1 VLRSEVGLDR
11 LRREAIA
18 ARETGDPAGS
28 ILEMFVE
35 ATSEQRASSELLAET
50 IAELRGARPALSK
63 AELAREI
70 RTGLRQLGRALL
82 VEDVTRKWLLIIVM
96 LLVWSAVAFGVGW
109 WFGGAGQGTVQLRA
123 GALVF
128 DAQGRAYIPVERQ

>member
-1 VLRSEVGLDR
+1 MLRSEVGLDR

-63 AELAREI
+63 AEFAREI

-109 WFGGAGQGTVQLRA
+109 WFGGAGQATVQLRA
-123 GALVF
+123 GSVVF